1 MASFLGAVGH
11 RLSKSAGIRPKGGF
25 RVKPIMLRTW
35 KLGLA
40 GLSAAIALGGCATSP
55 PKTEAKRSAL
65 QEEAEAALQTMEAK
79 DPSLKPTL
87 KAAYGYAIFPTVTQ
101 GGAVVGGATG
111 RGVAYQQGKMVGYV
125 ELNQASVG
133 AQLGG
138 QSFSELLVFSDPGAF
153 ANLKTGTFGFGAD
166 ASAVGVTEGAA
177 ASARFENGVAA
188 FVMQKSGLMFNLSL
202 NGQRLTYTPATA
214 YGGSGAK

>member
-1 MASFLGAVGH
+1 MRA
-11 RLSKSAGIRPKGGF
+11 
-25 RVKPIMLRTW
+25 W

-65 QEEAEAALQTMEAK
+65 QEQAQASLQAMEAR
-79 DPSLKPTL
+79 DPTLKPTL
-87 KAAYGYAIFPTVTQ
+87 KAAYGYAVFPAVAQ
-101 GGAVVGGATG
+101 GGAIVGGATG

-138 QSFSELLVFSDPGAF
+138 QSFSELLVFSDPNAF
-153 ANLKTGTFGFGAD
+153 AKLKAGTFGFGAD

-177 ASARFENGVAA
+177 SSARFENGVAA
-188 FVMQKSGLMFNLSL
+188 FVMPQGGLMLNLSL
-202 NGQRLTYTPATA
+202 NGQKLTYTPATA

>member
-1 MASFLGAVGH
+1 MKAITGRAWG
-11 RLSKSAGIRPKGGF
+11 
-25 RVKPIMLRTW
+25 
-35 KLGLA
+35 LGLA
-40 GLSAAIALGGCATSP
+40 ALSAAIVVGGCATSP

-65 QEEAEAALQTMEAK
+65 QEQAEATVQTMVAK

-87 KAAYGYAIFPTVTQ
+87 ERAYGYAVFPTVAQ
-101 GGAVVGGATG
+101 GGAIVGGATG

-138 QSFSELLVFSDPGAF
+138 QTFSELLVFDDAGAF
-153 ANLKTGTFGFGAD
+153 ANLKTDTFGFGGD

-188 FVMQKSGLMFNLSL
+188 FVMPQGGLMLNLSL
-202 NGQRLTYTPATA
+202 NGQKLDYTPATA
-214 YGGSGAK
+214 VGGSGAE